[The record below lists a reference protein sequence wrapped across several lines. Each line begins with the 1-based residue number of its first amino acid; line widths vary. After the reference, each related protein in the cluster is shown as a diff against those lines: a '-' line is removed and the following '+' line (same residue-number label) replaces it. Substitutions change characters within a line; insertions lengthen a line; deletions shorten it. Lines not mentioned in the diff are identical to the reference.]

1 MKTFLRSIALVA
13 GLALGAALFSSC
25 QKADPRAQ
33 SKTFDLTIIVV
44 DVSTSRPVPDA
55 KVTLRIQDGVSGR
68 TVPLEKRTDDA
79 GKCTFTE
86 LRLLQGNVMVSTDTS
101 LPQSYP
107 FEFNE
112 WTNRVWEITWTELPL

>member
-1 MKTFLRSIALVA
+1 MKIFFRSIALVA
-13 GLALGAALFSSC
+13 GLALGAAVFPSC
-25 QKADPRAQ
+25 QKAGP
-33 SKTFDLTIIVV
+33 KTGSQTYDLTVVVV
-44 DVSTSRPVPDA
+44 DNASCPVPDA

-112 WTNRVWEITWTELPL
+112 WTNRVWEISWQEIPL

>member
-1 MKTFLRSIALVA
+1 MKTFLRSIALVV
-13 GLALGAALFSSC
+13 GLALGAAVFPSC
-25 QKADPRAQ
+25 QKAGP
-33 SKTFDLTIIVV
+33 KTGSQTYDLTVVVV
-44 DVSTSRPVPDA
+44 DNASCPVPDA
-55 KVTLRIQDGVSGR
+55 KVTLRIQEGVSGR

-112 WTNRVWEITWTELPL
+112 WTNRVWEISWQEIPL

>member
-1 MKTFLRSIALVA
+1 MKTFLRSIALVV
-13 GLALGAALFSSC
+13 GLALGAAVFPSC
-25 QKADPRAQ
+25 QKAGP
-33 SKTFDLTIIVV
+33 KTGSQTYDLTVVVV
-44 DVSTSRPVPDA
+44 DNASCPVPDA

-112 WTNRVWEITWTELPL
+112 WTNRVWEISWQEIPL